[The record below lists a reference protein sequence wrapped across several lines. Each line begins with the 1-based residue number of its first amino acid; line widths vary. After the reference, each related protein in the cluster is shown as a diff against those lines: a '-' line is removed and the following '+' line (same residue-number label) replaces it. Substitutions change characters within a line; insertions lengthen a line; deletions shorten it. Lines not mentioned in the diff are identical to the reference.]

1 MANTYDRYSMFRE
14 DGEVKIVPFGKIE
27 KKSSDLFEVYK
38 KNSTRLDLV
47 SYKYYGNPNY
57 AWLIM
62 QANPEFGSM
71 EYEIP
76 DGSVLR
82 IPYPLDASIRS
93 YEESIKKYNELY

>member
-1 MANTYDRYSMFRE
+1 MASYDRYTMFRT
-14 DGEVKIVPFGKIE
+14 DGGFKIVTFGEISKR
-27 KKSSDLFEVYK
+27 SSDFYEVYRRGV
-38 KNSTRLDLV
+38 SRLDLI
-47 SYKYYGNPNY
+47 SYDYYGDANY

-82 IPYPLDASIRS
+82 IPYPLNEAIND
-93 YEESIKKYNELY
+93 YEESISEHNKLY